1 MGSGWR
7 VQHDLSCHVYGS
19 GASEMLVMVRFSSF
33 EDLRCQVDFLGCPR
47 SAKHVP
53 SWLLA
58 PGAWLLAHGPWL
70 SWLLA
75 HASRYLRV
83 VLGCW
88 AAGAQ

>member
-19 GASEMLVMVRFSSF
+19 GASEMPVMVRFY
-33 EDLRCQVDFLGCPR
+33 LLCQVDFLGSPQ

-58 PGAWLLAHGPWL
+58 PGVWLLAHGPWL

-75 HASRYLRV
+75 HASCYAPV
-83 VLGCW
+83 VLGC
-88 AAGAQ
+88 